1 MERRPTHTKKKTH
14 TTRTDTDR
22 DTQRAHREH
31 TRRRDGYNK
40 RHVALLAPPT
50 TSSLHDASYSRRIV
64 VVVPLVVPSFKPHL
78 FPSSLSTPFTT
89 TSSVHSAFVPASS
102 VSASSVLASFVS
114 PPLPRFIFNKGST
127 KEFHPSD
134 GRTFIEGS
142 HFHVALVSRQHDV
155 RT

>member
-1 MERRPTHTKKKTH
+1 MERRPRHTTKKTH

-64 VVVPLVVPSFKPHL
+64 VVVPLVVPTCS
-78 FPSSLSTPFTT
+78 
-89 TSSVHSAFVPASS
+89 
-102 VSASSVLASFVS
+102 
-114 PPLPRFIFNKGST
+114 
-127 KEFHPSD
+127 
-134 GRTFIEGS
+134 
-142 HFHVALVSRQHDV
+142 
-155 RT
+155 